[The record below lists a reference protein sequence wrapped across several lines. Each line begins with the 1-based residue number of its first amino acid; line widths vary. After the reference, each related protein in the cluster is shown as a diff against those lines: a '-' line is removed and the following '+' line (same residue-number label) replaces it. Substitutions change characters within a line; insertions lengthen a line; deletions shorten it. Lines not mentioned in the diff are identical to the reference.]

1 MSDQPPLLYDVQD
14 HIGVVTLNRPEAM
27 NALNYALYG
36 ELEDTVRASDAR
48 VLIITGA
55 GRVFCAGDDVKQILG
70 GELPRARDGPRAQP
84 SHRRVD
90 PRRRC
95 AAAH

>member
-55 GRVFCAGDDVKQILG
+55 GTRIL
-70 GELPRARDGPRAQP
+70 
-84 SHRRVD
+84 RRG
-90 PRRRC
+90 RC
-95 AAAH
+95 